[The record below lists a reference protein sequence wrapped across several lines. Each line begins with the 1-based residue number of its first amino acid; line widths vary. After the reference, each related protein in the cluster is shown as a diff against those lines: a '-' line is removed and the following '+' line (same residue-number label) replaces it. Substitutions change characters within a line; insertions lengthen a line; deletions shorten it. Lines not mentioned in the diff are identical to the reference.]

1 MERILSIYK
10 HIININNNMPN
21 EEMKPLYLLLYLA
34 HLQNEIYQKLIIEK
48 KKNIFDFQQEI
59 ISSICHIY
67 KTLDEKKRYTY
78 QLINKLVTKDEE
90 SCDGIDINTYLNA
103 YLAFYPKS
111 AKTSNS
117 RGYVDIDENVYKD
130 IDKLDK
136 MAVDLD
142 QIIFDKYGLT
152 GNILASFID
161 LLPWDFEKEN
171 QEENNYLKQSN
182 PIMRKIQYKVTKF
195 WFLDLGEQILLTNLL
210 SDVIEY
216 GNSHEAI
223 YEKIPVLKAFYE
235 KISDPEKVN
244 KFFL

>member
-34 HLQNEIYQKLIIEK
+34 HLQNEIYKKLIIEK
-48 KKNIFDFQQEI
+48 KKNIFDFRQEI
-59 ISSICHIY
+59 IGNLCQLY
-67 KTLDEKKRYTY
+67 KYLDGEKRYTVC
-78 QLINKLVTKDEE
+78 QLINKLLTKDEE
-90 SCDGIDINTYLNA
+90 SCDKIDINTYLV
-103 YLAFYPKS
+103 FYQKS

-117 RGYVDIDENVYKD
+117 GSYFGIDENVYKD
-130 IDKLDK
+130 INKLNK
-136 MAVDLD
+136 MIVDLD
-142 QIIFDKYGLT
+142 QTIFDKYELT
-152 GNILASFID
+152 GNILARFID
-161 LLPWDFEKEN
+161 LLPWNLEKGN
-171 QEENNYLKQSN
+171 QEEYNYLKQSN
-182 PIMRKIQYKVTKF
+182 PIAREIQYRVNKF
-195 WFLDLGEQILLTNLL
+195 WFLGFGEQIILTNLL

-223 YEKIPVLKAFYE
+223 YEKIPTLKAFYV